1 MKENEQQRTLDLLQS
16 IMEYELAGV
25 VRYTHF
31 SLVVTGTQRNF
42 IVDFLKEQAAESLTH
57 AQKVGEILV
66 SVEGHPKP
74 GIASVTDID
83 KYSIKNVLV
92 ASLAHVKIGKRGSPW
107 LLSRGGNAI
116 GSADLSAVIIIL
128 MTVISYSLHSA
139 VKLLYFACSCI
150 ARIHVVYDFLN
161 AIYANF
167 Y

>member
-31 SLVVTGTQRNF
+31 SLVVTGTERNF

-74 GIASVTDID
+74 GIAPVIDID
-83 KYSIKNVLV
+83 KYSIKDVLV
-92 ASLAHVKIGKRGSPW
+92 ASLAHEREAIQMYKQLLASAQQSNQELVKFVTNMIEEESSHH
-107 LLSRGGNAI
+107 LELEQMI
-116 GSADLSAVIIIL
+116 QDLG
-128 MTVISYSLHSA
+128 
-139 VKLLYFACSCI
+139 
-150 ARIHVVYDFLN
+150 
-161 AIYANF
+161 
-167 Y
+167 